1 MKIKGTKIYLNDLR
15 IYAMHGVGEQ
25 ENIVGNSYIINIE
38 LDADYSR
45 AALTDNLD
53 YTVSYADVY
62 ELVRE
67 EMAVP
72 SKLLEHVAYR
82 IASHI
87 LERFELVSSVSVSL
101 MKENP
106 PMGADIASCG
116 VHITLER

>member
-1 MKIKGTKIYLNDLR
+1 MKIRGTKIYLNDLR

-38 LDADYSR
+38 LDADYSK
-45 AALTDNLD
+45 AAVNDCLD
-53 YTVSYADVY
+53 FTVSYADVY

-72 SKLLEHVAYR
+72 SKLLEHVSYR

-87 LERFELVSSVSVSL
+87 LERFELVSAVSVSL

-116 VHITLER
+116 VRITLER